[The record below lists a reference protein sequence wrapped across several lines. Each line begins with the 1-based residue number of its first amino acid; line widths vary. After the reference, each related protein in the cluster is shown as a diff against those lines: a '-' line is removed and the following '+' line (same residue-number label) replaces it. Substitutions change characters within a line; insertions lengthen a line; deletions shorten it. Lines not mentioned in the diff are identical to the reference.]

1 MIDLSFWNLFAPGF
15 IFLILLTVLIVKGF
29 GVIKLGW
36 TNRNRIHE
44 LKQMAM
50 EAEGSANGAA
60 LSAIANRCTNLNSK
74 WILRESDLDIAEN
87 TYGLLLVIAIT
98 FHPKSRTPVEEAQIR
113 KVLQACLELKDRLLV
128 ISKWRGVHKLT
139 QFRLRHIIFL
149 SEAWKIKE
157 QWKGWALVKFLT
169 RHNLYGLFQWLFFL
183 IRCVDLTF
191 WSMRMLIYII
201 HDIVFKVFLVHWYLV
216 IGELA
221 IKVYQDSKEE
231 PEVELKDLMEDFQ
244 SIPESDPLENSDLP
258 ADISSISNASRKE
271 LLFHVGSLNWEQTRA
286 NYIRLVEEIAQNH
299 YPQSNQPLYET
310 TLYDLLMSGV
320 RFSET
325 LAAIQNYPFV
335 NRLLELRV
343 THILMVKDTAD
354 FLKDN
359 QFLSWVKKYKLNY
372 IFKYAYLL
380 FQVVKR
386 ANPGL
391 LFKDFAMTLAGE
403 GFKRWF
409 FLHLH
414 EKIAVEAN
422 LIYRDSSPE
431 GQ

>member
-1 MIDLSFWNLFAPGF
+1 
-15 IFLILLTVLIVKGF
+15 
-29 GVIKLGW
+29 
-36 TNRNRIHE
+36 
-44 LKQMAM
+44 
-50 EAEGSANGAA
+50 
-60 LSAIANRCTNLNSK
+60 
-74 WILRESDLDIAEN
+74 
-87 TYGLLLVIAIT
+87 
-98 FHPKSRTPVEEAQIR
+98 
-113 KVLQACLELKDRLLV
+113 
-128 ISKWRGVHKLT
+128 
-139 QFRLRHIIFL
+139 
-149 SEAWKIKE
+149 
-157 QWKGWALVKFLT
+157 
-169 RHNLYGLFQWLFFL
+169 
-183 IRCVDLTF
+183 
-191 WSMRMLIYII
+191 
-201 HDIVFKVFLVHWYLV
+201 
-216 IGELA
+216 
-221 IKVYQDSKEE
+221 
-231 PEVELKDLMEDFQ
+231 
-244 SIPESDPLENSDLP
+244 
-258 ADISSISNASRKE
+258 
-271 LLFHVGSLNWEQTRA
+271 
-286 NYIRLVEEIAQNH
+286 
-299 YPQSNQPLYET
+299 LYET

-372 IFKYAYLL
+372 VFKYAYLL